1 MIYLESYKTFRT
13 PEQMKRI
20 VALMHRQA
28 IKAKSEGLFYKVRG
42 QVSGSRV
49 CFDD

>member
-28 IKAKSEGLFYKVRG
+28 IKAKSEGLFYKVSA
-42 QVSGSRV
+42 QSGLSSNL
-49 CFDD
+49 